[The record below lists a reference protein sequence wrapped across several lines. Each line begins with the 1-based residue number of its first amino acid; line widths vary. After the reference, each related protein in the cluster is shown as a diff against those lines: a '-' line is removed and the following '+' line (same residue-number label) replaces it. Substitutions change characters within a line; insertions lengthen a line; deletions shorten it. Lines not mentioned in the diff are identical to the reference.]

1 MIRRSIALDAG
12 GFEESFPRLYDDQ
25 VFLAKLFLRTGVIF
39 SPLVWMDYRKHDRS
53 CTANM
58 STRDYV
64 FVHRRFLDWFEGYVL
79 EQDPPHREQVL
90 GRIRNARRE
99 IQSVHYVRL
108 LWRARR
114 LALRALSRVG
124 FEERYRRDFIT
135 D

>member
-1 MIRRSIALDAG
+1 
-12 GFEESFPRLYDDQ
+12 
-25 VFLAKLFLRTGVIF
+25 
-39 SPLVWMDYRKHDRS
+39 
-53 CTANM
+53 M